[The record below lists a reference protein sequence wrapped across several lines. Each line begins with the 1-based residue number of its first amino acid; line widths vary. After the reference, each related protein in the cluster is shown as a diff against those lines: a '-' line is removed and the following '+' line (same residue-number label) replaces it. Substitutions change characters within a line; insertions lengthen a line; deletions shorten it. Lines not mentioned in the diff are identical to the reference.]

1 MKLNRIETIL
11 ATGIYLFALVLI
23 FSNQFHAWSTRNT
36 VSLMGYATIIYG
48 AYLAFTQW
56 ISPVFFKARRIDLGI
71 AFTLLLFFLVWLGL
85 AACIWARDYHRWGD
99 GEFAFHLKRGG
110 SLGGALLV
118 FLLLFVYEGVK
129 RLIRYLQETRNTLAT
144 RIAKESLVVL
154 GGGVLVFMML
164 MAIENK
170 LAAVTWLVSA
180 PYNYL
185 IFALNVHWLLP
196 LKENRGY
203 TFALYLLFAL
213 VLSFVVFVPF
223 GSLFVFATGSAGA
236 LYFVLWV
243 GANLLMLPLANFVH
257 HRQKER
263 IGQLAHLQTELGQ
276 TSAGLNFL
284 RSQINPHFLFNIL
297 NTLYGTALQEKADR
311 TSSGIQKLGDM
322 MRFMLH
328 ENNQDR
334 ILLAREIEYL
344 RNYIDLQLLRTAT
357 SKGIIVE
364 CDIADALESTYI
376 APMLL
381 IPFVEN
387 AFKHGISLREKS
399 WINVSLYESEG
410 KVYFDVHNS
419 IHRKPEAD
427 PERGHPGVGL
437 ENVKQRLAMLY
448 PGKYDLVIRETTQE
462 YFVHLTIVC

>member
-1 MKLNRIETIL
+1 MKFRRIEFIL
-11 ATGIYLFALVLI
+11 ATAIFIFILIVLYSTGAPHESKRALA
-23 FSNQFHAWSTRNT
+23 SWMAYST
-36 VSLMGYATIIYG
+36 VIYG
-48 AYLAFTQW
+48 TVLVFIQW
-56 ISPVFFKARRIDLGI
+56 ISPAFFIKRKVDTGI
-71 AFTLLLFFLVWLGL
+71 ALTLLLFFAAWMGL
-85 AACIWARDYHRWGD
+85 AACLWIQGYHSY
-99 GEFAFHLKRGG
+99 RGNDFQHYLTHG
-110 SLGGALLV
+110 QALGVTALV
-118 FLLLFVYEGVK
+118 FLLIFAYEGIK
-129 RLIRYLQETRNTLAT
+129 RLVRYVQAKNNGLAS
-144 RIAKESLVVL
+144 RIFQESLIVL
-154 GGGVLVFMML
+154 GVGLLILLPLLSVDRDLSAL
-164 MAIENK
+164 
-170 LAAVTWLVSA
+170 WLVSI
-180 PYNYL
+180 PY
-185 IFALNVHWLLP
+185 A
-196 LKENRGY
+196 
-203 TFALYLLFAL
+203 YLLFAL
-213 VLSFVVFVPF
+213 NTYWLTPFSEKRHDDLGKYLLMAIPVSFVAFIPF
-223 GSLFVFATGSAGA
+223 GALFLGVTKSDGLVFFIIWFAIT
-236 LYFVLWV
+236 LVI
-243 GANLLMLPLANFVH
+243 LPLSH
-257 HRQKER
+257 YIYQRQKER
-263 IGQLAHLQTELGQ
+263 IAQLVNLKMELGQ
-276 TSAGLNFL
+276 ASANLSFL

-297 NTLYGTALQEKADR
+297 NTLYGTALQEHAER
-311 TSSGIQKLGDM
+311 TASGIQKLGDM